1 MITISSLPLYL
12 SSYSTYNTRKRP
24 DEEIIEEYIVEDPN

>member
-1 MITISSLPLYL
+1 MIPISLSHLYWD
-12 SSYSTYNTRKRP
+12 YNTRKRP